1 MKTFLISALTLVSA
15 ASFVAGQTKEPRALI
30 MTEDDD
36 FPAFIVASSAKT
48 LRYRETEQSTNYKDV
63 RLSSINVYFLEPEEF
78 TEAMELY
85 RSRQYKAAFEKF
97 GICAAAYKK
106 VDEVPGNYSTLA
118 TFFQMECH
126 RKLGDLEALEKMV
139 ETFVAGPLMRQ
150 QHLAQIEIYK
160 VFWDAVRTKAWPRIV
175 SIATDLEWEERK
187 LAGDLRAQVS
197 YCTGL
202 ALEGVDK
209 PLKALNAYN
218 GAFVADFA
226 ASEVITRKAGLA
238 CLRILKTHEDVVLAM
253 KLFGT
258 DDFEENSN
266 GAFLI
271 KEGIALIK
279 LWDKSLGGGEP
290 LPAEYKVFL
299 KYDKKED

>member
-1 MKTFLISALTLVSA
+1 
-15 ASFVAGQTKEPRALI
+15 
-30 MTEDDD
+30 
-36 FPAFIVASSAKT
+36 
-48 LRYRETEQSTNYKDV
+48 
-63 RLSSINVYFLEPEEF
+63 
-78 TEAMELY
+78 
-85 RSRQYKAAFEKF
+85 
-97 GICAAAYKK
+97 
-106 VDEVPGNYSTLA
+106 
-118 TFFQMECH
+118 
-126 RKLGDLEALEKMV
+126 
-139 ETFVAGPLMRQ
+139 
-150 QHLAQIEIYK
+150 
-160 VFWDAVRTKAWPRIV
+160 
-175 SIATDLEWEERK
+175 ATDLEWEERK